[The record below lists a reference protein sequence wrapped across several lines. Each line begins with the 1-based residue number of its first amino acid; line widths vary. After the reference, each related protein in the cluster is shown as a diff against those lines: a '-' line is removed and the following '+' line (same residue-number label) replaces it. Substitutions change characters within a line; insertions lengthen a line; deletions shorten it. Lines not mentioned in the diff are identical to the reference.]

1 LGRIARIR
9 RYFATLQVLTGLLFY
24 IKKHLPVRETKQ
36 KSLYLDFFPAELT
49 RQSNRLKTYLGIFLI
64 FEYLFEVL
72 TAKSLSPQAK
82 DRSTAL
88 ATLTPYFDD
97 WTDETEDNFDDLPT
111 FLSTPPVIIQTPAD
125 ASAFLFS
132 NAGFS
137 WSPQWQAVAIAQLQ
151 SRAQKNGQLEEYE
164 LWDLMI
170 QKGSSSVV
178 LGWHVITEQVGGA
191 GMKRCSIAL
200 GAFAQ
205 LLNDLFDVWK
215 DREAGISTVVTR
227 LAETDQLEP
236 VYDRVFQTLVEEV
249 QDLDSKRSAKRKI
262 IAFLVIG
269 YALGKVALKRLIR
282 LQHQSGNRFDVHQF
296 SRKELVCDMAK
307 WNNRIAFAWHLLRY

>member
-1 LGRIARIR
+1 MGRIARIR

-24 IKKHLPVRETKQ
+24 LKKHFPARLQAQ
-36 KSLYLDFFPAELT
+36 KNQYLDFFPSELG
-49 RQSNRLKTYLGIFLI
+49 RQSSRLKTYLGIFLV

-72 TAKSLSPQAK
+72 TQKALSKEAKNK
-82 DRSTAL
+82 STAL
-88 ATLTPYFDD
+88 ATLTPFFDD

-111 FLSTPPVIIQTPAD
+111 FLSRPPLKIQSPAD
-125 ASAFLFS
+125 TCAYLFS

-137 WSPQWQAVAIAQLQ
+137 WSPQWQSVAKAQLQ
-151 SRAQKNGQLEEYE
+151 SRAQKHGYLEEYE

-178 LGWHVITEQVGGA
+178 LGWHVITEQAGGS

-215 DREAGISTVVTR
+215 DREAGISTVITR

-249 QDLDSKRSAKRKI
+249 LDLDSKRSAKHKI

-269 YALGKVALKRLIR
+269 YSLGKVALRRLIC
-282 LQHQSGNRFDVHQF
+282 LQHQNGNRFDVHRF
-296 SRKELVCDMAK
+296 SREELVCDMAQWK
-307 WNNRIAFAWHLLRY
+307 NRLAFAWHLLRY

>member
-1 LGRIARIR
+1 MGRIARIR

-24 IKKHLPVRETKQ
+24 IKKQLPVREKNQ

-49 RQSNRLKTYLGIFLI
+49 RQTNRLKTYLGIFLI

-111 FLSTPPVIIQTPAD
+111 FLSTPPVSIQTPAD

-132 NAGFS
+132 KAGFS
-137 WSPQWQAVAIAQLQ
+137 WSPQWQAVANAQLQ

-178 LGWHVITEQVGGA
+178 LGWHVITEQAGGS

-215 DREAGISTVVTR
+215 DREAGISTVVTS

-236 VYDRVFQTLVEEV
+236 VYNRVFQTLVEEV
-249 QDLDSKRSAKRKI
+249 QDLDSKRAAKHKI

-307 WNNRIAFAWHLLRY
+307 WNNRISFAWHLLRY